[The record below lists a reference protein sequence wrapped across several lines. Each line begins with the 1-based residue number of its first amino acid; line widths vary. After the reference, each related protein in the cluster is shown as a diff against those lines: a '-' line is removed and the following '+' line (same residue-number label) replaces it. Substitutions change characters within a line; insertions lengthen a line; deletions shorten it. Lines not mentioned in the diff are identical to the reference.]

1 MDFSTVKRFI
11 ESSLDILE
19 MSKSKHAS
27 FRIVRQ
33 ENGHY
38 RVSSLLN
45 SDTSSGGRRQK
56 SKSNIQRD
64 AQRKKDFLS
73 KKSALNPK
81 SPEPTSHREPRRV
94 GTENADNTSR
104 TTKNSAAGA
113 GVDHTSAGADHPEL
127 TGSDEDNPEQ
137 PDVHPNP
144 KEPSSVVEAE
154 RRKVFP
160 KTFSEIVSTPIHT
173 PISTTAEESTVNDEI
188 YTTPIKSSTQTDKC
202 SWEKAEKCMW
212 FDPPLEGRAPTRHA
226 YKMCKF
232 HYEIHKKLPFSSEH
246 SCDLHENRL
255 NIFELKESIP

>member
-56 SKSNIQRD
+56 SKANIQRD
-64 AQRKKDFLS
+64 TQRKKDFLS

-94 GTENADNTSR
+94 GTGNADNTSR
-104 TTKNSAAGA
+104 ATKNSAAGA

-127 TGSDEDNPEQ
+127 TGSDEVHPEQ
-137 PDVHPNP
+137 PDAHPNP

-160 KTFSEIVSTPIHT
+160 QTFSEIVSTPTHT
-173 PISTTAEESTVNDEI
+173 PISTTAEESTVTDEI
-188 YTTPIKSSTQTDKC
+188 YTTPTKKVRITKFLSFYKSLVNILSI
-202 SWEKAEKCMW
+202 
-212 FDPPLEGRAPTRHA
+212 FRH
-226 YKMCKF
+226 F
-232 HYEIHKKLPFSSEH
+232 L
-246 SCDLHENRL
+246 L
-255 NIFELKESIP
+255 